1 MNKFPETIFFL
12 KKRRHVF
19 EFVSQT
25 AVLLDLKLDENGSYH
40 VAYLHGFN
48 RDVLN
53 LDLQMP
59 RKSSALNF
67 PAEFVL
73 ADH

>member
-1 MNKFPETIFFL
+1 
-12 KKRRHVF
+12 
-19 EFVSQT
+19 
-25 AVLLDLKLDENGSYH
+25 VLLDLKLDENGSYH